1 LERKKIMD
9 TQSVGY
15 KAKACEARNLAF
27 FFLIALLLIPAC
39 ARQLPP
45 PAPVQ
50 PPSPTST
57 PQPQPARVE
66 EITFQSGSFKVV
78 GDLKMPGG
86 KGPFP
91 VVLFVH
97 GSGPAD
103 RTGFGSYLPI
113 MARMLQAGYAT
124 FSWDKPGTG
133 ESTGTIDDRL
143 LILQRAQII
152 LDAIDVLKARA
163 DINSRQIGLWGISQA
178 GYVMPQAL
186 SMSEDI
192 AFMICDSCP
201 AMPGYDQMAFQ
212 ITAFALCK
220 EVPETK
226 ADDKARLLT
235 DLERAQSYE
244 TYDEYLH
251 YREVLEELANLNSA
265 STDMYPALSESDWLE
280 NPPLDRGTWN
290 PIKVIEQT
298 GIPVLAIF
306 GDRDRQIDP
315 LQGAY
320 AYRKALEHSGNP
332 LSRVELFPNANH
344 GIAISETG
352 CPDQD
357 SQWFDQYVKNLGY
370 GSVDEAL
377 AALQQDPDNQELLSA
392 FPFAPGYL
400 DLIEEWLRGL
410 PENH

>member
-1 LERKKIMD
+1 MSTHFI
-9 TQSVGY
+9 S
-15 KAKACEARNLAF
+15 NLKRISTRLSAIL
-27 FFLIALLLIPAC
+27 LIVLLLLPAC
-39 ARQLPP
+39 TRQLPP
-45 PAPVQ
+45 PTPVQ
-50 PPSPTST
+50 LLIPTNT
-57 PQPQPARVE
+57 PQPQPPRVE
-66 EITFQSGSFKVV
+66 EITFESGSFKIV

-143 LILQRAQII
+143 LIQQRAQII
-152 LDAIDVLKARA
+152 LDAIEVLRARP
-163 DINSRQIGLWGISQA
+163 DIDPRQIGLWGISQA

-186 SMSEDI
+186 SMSDDI

-201 AMPGYDQMAFQ
+201 AMPGNDQMAFQ
-212 ITAFALCK
+212 ITAHALCK
-220 EVPETK
+220 ETPEDK
-226 ADDKARLLT
+226 ADDKARLLAE
-235 DLERAQSYE
+235 LEIAQTYE
-244 TYDEYLH
+244 TYGQYLH
-251 YREVLEELANLNSA
+251 YREVLEDLADLSSA
-265 STDMYPALSESDWLE
+265 SIDMYPVLSESDWLE
-280 NPPLDRGTWN
+280 NRPLDRGTWN
-290 PIKVIEQT
+290 PIRVIEQT

-315 LQGAY
+315 LQGAH
-320 AYRKALEHSGNP
+320 AYQKALEHSGNSW
-332 LSRVELFPNANH
+332 SRVELFPNANH
-344 GIAISETG
+344 GITISETG

-357 SQWFDQYVKNLGY
+357 SQWFDQYVKTLGY

-377 AALQQDPDNQELLSA
+377 AALQNDPSNPELLSK

-400 DLIEEWLRGL
+400 DLIEEWLIGIQ
-410 PENH
+410 P

>member
-1 LERKKIMD
+1 MSTHFI
-9 TQSVGY
+9 T
-15 KAKACEARNLAF
+15 NLKRISTRLSAIL
-27 FFLIALLLIPAC
+27 LIVLLLLPAC
-39 ARQLPP
+39 TRQLPP
-45 PAPVQ
+45 PTPVQ
-50 PPSPTST
+50 LLIPTST
-57 PQPQPARVE
+57 PQPQPPRVE
-66 EITFQSGSFKVV
+66 EITFESGSFKIV

-143 LILQRAQII
+143 LIQQRAQII
-152 LDAIDVLKARA
+152 LDAIEVLRARP
-163 DINSRQIGLWGISQA
+163 DIDPRQIGLWGISQA

-201 AMPGYDQMAFQ
+201 AMPGNDQMAFQ
-212 ITAFALCK
+212 ITAHALCK
-220 EVPETK
+220 ETPEDK
-226 ADDKARLLT
+226 ADDKARLLAE
-235 DLERAQSYE
+235 LEIAQTYE
-244 TYDEYLH
+244 TYGQYLH
-251 YREVLEELANLNSA
+251 YREVLEDLADLS
-265 STDMYPALSESDWLE
+265 STSIDMYPVLSESDWLE
-280 NPPLDRGTWN
+280 NRPLARGTWN
-290 PIKVIEQT
+290 PIRVIEQT

-315 LQGAY
+315 LQGAH
-320 AYRKALEHSGNP
+320 AYQKALEHSGNP
-332 LSRVELFPNANH
+332 WSRVKLFPNANH
-344 GIAISETG
+344 GITISETG

-357 SQWFDQYVKNLGY
+357 SQWFDQYVKTLGY

-377 AALQQDPDNQELLSA
+377 AALQNDPSNPELLSK

-400 DLIEEWLRGL
+400 DLIEEWLIGIQ
-410 PENH
+410 P